1 MTIGILDP
9 FSGIAGDMTLGAL
22 IDCGLDPAWLHAL
35 PARLGLDGVK
45 VEIRDVIRGELACKK
60 VDFEIPLQPHGRH
73 LSEIRSI
80 VARSDAPPAVRTRAD
95 AAFMAIAMVEGE
107 MHGVRPEAV
116 HLHEVGAVD
125 AILDVVGSIWGFA
138 LLGVDTVYCGP
149 IALGDGTV
157 ESAHGTLP
165 VPAPATLKLLEG
177 QVVQPGPAG
186 SGELVTPTGAALVR
200 VLSSGPPPSAY
211 VLRRSGMGAGTKT
224 FRGRANALRLIIADP
239 VGSYAGAS
247 GPDGPGTHE
256 TIVSLA
262 ADIDDMVPEYVAAA
276 AEALRQ
282 AGALDVVLL
291 ATTMKKGRLGTRI
304 EVLARPTDAARLE
317 QLLLTATTTIGV
329 RRHCLERRVLPR
341 RLRSVMVL
349 GHRIAVKESTL
360 PNGETRAKPE
370 FDDVLQ
376 AAQATGRSAGDIFAL
391 TAEAVQAGRYEP
403 DTVPAGRG
411 SPPPGGQEPARQGR
425 SEGPDIHSHHEHD
438 HSHDR
443 NHDHEHHPRTGHDH
457 QHDHQDDHQH
467 DHPHGHS

>member
-22 IDCGLDPAWLHAL
+22 IDCGLDPAWLRAL
-35 PARLGLDGVK
+35 PARLGLDGVG

-60 VDFEIPLQPHGRH
+60 VDFEIPPQPHGRH

-80 VARSDAPPAVRTRAD
+80 VARSDAPPTVRNRAD
-95 AAFMAIAMVEGE
+95 AAFMAIAIVEGE

-125 AILDVVGSIWGFA
+125 AILDVVGAIWGFA

-177 QVVQPGPAG
+177 QVVRPGPPG

-200 VLSSGPPPSAY
+200 VLSSGPPPSGY
-211 VLRRSGMGAGTKT
+211 VLRRSGLGAGTKS

-239 VGSYAGAS
+239 VGSHVGAAGPES
-247 GPDGPGTHE
+247 PETHE

-262 ADIDDMVPEYVAAA
+262 ADIDDMLPEYVAAA
-276 AEALRQ
+276 ADALRQ
-282 AGALDVVLL
+282 SGALDVVLI

-304 EVLARPTDAARLE
+304 EVLARPSDAARLE

-329 RRHCLERRVLPR
+329 RRQFLERRVLPR

-349 GHRIAVKESTL
+349 GHRIAVKETTL

-370 FDDVLQ
+370 FDDVLR
-376 AAQATGRSAGDIFAL
+376 AAQATGRPAGDIFAL
-391 TAEAVQAGRYEP
+391 TAEALQARRYEP
-403 DTVPAGRG
+403 DAAPAGRG
-411 SPPPGGQEPARQGR
+411 APPGEGQEPARRGP
-425 SEGPDIHSHHEHD
+425 SEGLDVHSHHPHD
-438 HSHDR
+438 HSHD
-443 NHDHEHHPRTGHDH
+443 HDHEHHPRTGHDH
-457 QHDHQDDHQH
+457 SH